1 MTTLYQFTPT
11 ITQNFTF
18 TPTLDGNQYA
28 CEITWGL
35 FGQRWILNVYT
46 LQNVLIVTKP
56 FVGSPDDYSINLVQ
70 GYFTTSSLVFRQST
84 NNIEVSP

>member
-11 ITQNFTF
+11 IDQNFTF
-18 TPTLDGNQYA
+18 TPTLDGSQYA
-28 CEITWGL
+28 CEVVWGL

-46 LQNVLIVTKP
+46 LQNALVVTKP
-56 FVGSPDDYSINLVQ
+56 FVPSPDNYDIDLVE
-70 GYFTTSSLVFRQST
+70 GYFSSSLVFRESS